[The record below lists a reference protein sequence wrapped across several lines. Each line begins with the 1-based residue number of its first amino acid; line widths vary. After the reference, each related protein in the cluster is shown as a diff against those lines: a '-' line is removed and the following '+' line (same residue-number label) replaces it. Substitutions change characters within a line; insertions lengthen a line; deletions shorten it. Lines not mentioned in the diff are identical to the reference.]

1 MMGSPPPMQ
10 QFTAI
15 INGPQACIL
24 AVGSAEKKLVPGPD
38 QATPFLTKTVM
49 AVTLSSDH
57 RIVDGAIGA
66 EWLKAF
72 KKAIENPVLLL
83 L

>member
-1 MMGSPPPMQ
+1 M
-10 QFTAI
+10 
-15 INGPQACIL
+15 
-24 AVGSAEKKLVPGPD
+24 
-38 QATPFLTKTVM
+38 TKSVM

-66 EWLKAF
+66 EWLQAF

>member
-1 MMGSPPPMQ
+1 MFGVH

-24 AVGSAEKKLVPGPD
+24 AVGGAEKKVVPNEGPD
-38 QATPFLTKTVM
+38 AATNPFTTKSVM
-49 AVTLSSDH
+49 LVSLSSDH
-57 RIVDGAIGA
+57 RVVDGAIGA

-72 KKAIENPVLLL
+72 KQKMENPVLLL